1 MVIYT
6 EKESLKRALSF
17 NKKANELASKNTRV
31 GFVPTMGALHSGHL
45 SLVKKALDENDIVV
59 VSIFVN
65 PTQFDN
71 QADLQKYPRT
81 PQKDIS
87 LLQEIHDEL
96 IVYTPLISDIYEKE
110 VVSKNYIFGAL
121 ENEMEGKHRNGHFDG
136 VGTVLSKLFDIVKPD
151 RAYFGQKDFQQ
162 LQIVK
167 KLVTIENLPIEVI
180 GCPIV
185 REENGLAMSSRNK
198 RLTPEQFEE
207 ATIIYK
213 ILTEVREKF
222 TSHSIEK
229 LNKLVSERLL
239 QNPFLELEY
248 FEIADEETLKTV
260 TKKNSSTTYR
270 AFIAAF
276 VGDVRLIDNMAL
288 N

>member
-6 EKESLKRALSF
+6 EKDSLKRALSL
-17 NKKANELASKNTRV
+17 KRSANETAPKNLQL

-45 SLVKKALDENDIVV
+45 SLVKKALEENHFVV

-71 QADLQKYPRT
+71 QTDLHKYPRT
-81 PQKDIS
+81 LESDLALLEDI
-87 LLQEIHDEL
+87 QDKL
-96 IVYTPLISDIYEKE
+96 IVYAPAISDIYENE

-121 ENEMEGKHRNGHFDG
+121 ENEMEGKHRSGHFDG

-151 RAYFGQKDFQQ
+151 KAYFGQKDFQQ

-167 KLVTIENLPIEVI
+167 KLVTLENLPIEII
-180 GCPIV
+180 GCPII

-198 RLTPEQFEE
+198 RLSEKQFEE

-213 ILTEVREKF
+213 ILNEVREKF
-222 TSHSIEK
+222 ISHSIED
-229 LNKLVSERLL
+229 LNKLVSERFLR
-239 QNPFLELEY
+239 NPLIELEY
-248 FEIADEETLKTV
+248 FEIADEETLKTA
-260 TKKNSSTTYR
+260 TQKNSDTSYR

-276 VGDVRLIDNMAL
+276 IGNVRLIDNMAL